1 MIIDTKKILT
11 STGAKL
17 VRDIQDEF
25 DSKGLNF
32 TQEARNSLSFNATE
46 KRLQID
52 GLMRIIVLNAGRKPG
67 TFPPVEP
74 IREWVRGKL
83 NVDAS
88 EVNSVAFMIARKI
101 SQSGTDILTDKAK
114 GLELDLLVDKLIT
127 QMHNEFS
134 SQMNVAIGTEI
145 SNFMNQ

>member
-1 MIIDTKKILT
+1 MIIDIQKILT
-11 STGAKL
+11 ATGVKL
-17 VRDIQDEF
+17 VKDIQEEF

-32 TQEARNSLSFNATE
+32 TDAARNSLSFNATE

-74 IREWVRGKL
+74 IREWVRDKL

-114 GLELDLLVDKLIT
+114 GLELELLVDKLIT

-134 SQMNVAIGTEI
+134 NQMNVAIGTEI

>member
-1 MIIDTKKILT
+1 VIIDTQKILT
-11 STGAKL
+11 ATGVKL

-25 DSKGLNF
+25 DAKGLNF
-32 TQEARNSLSFNATE
+32 TNEARNSLSFSATD
-46 KRLQID
+46 KKLQID

-83 NVDAS
+83 NVEAS
-88 EVNSVAFMIARKI
+88 EVNSVAFMIGRKI
-101 SQSGTDILTDKAK
+101 ANQGTDILTDKAK
-114 GLELDLLVDKLIT
+114 GLELELLVDKVIT

-134 SQMNVAIGTEI
+134 QQMNIAIGTEI
-145 SNFMNQ
+145 ANFMTQ